1 MIAVVYITGIIFI
14 VILIALHFIKPEFD
28 PSWRMISEYEIG
40 KNGWLMRVAFFI
52 WAACIASFT
61 ITLIQ
66 ASVKPHYVID
76 IWLFIISIAM
86 IGAGI
91 FRTDPIDA
99 STNSL
104 NDVMHKVFGSIVILT
119 FPIIGTIITVT
130 YISQEAV
137 RMKVLLIIATTLI
150 WVGQV
155 CFFGVTAI
163 AQRKNP
169 NIKQGS
175 PEIKIGWPN
184 RIMVLSYVIWIFIA
198 VACIV
203 K

>member
-1 MIAVVYITGIIFI
+1 MVAVVYITGITFI

-40 KNGWLMRVAFFI
+40 KNGWLMRLAFFI

-137 RMKVLLIIATTLI
+137 RMKALLIIATALI
-150 WVGQV
+150 WIGQV

-163 AQRKNP
+163 SQRKNP

-175 PEIKIGWPN
+175 PEVKIGWPN
-184 RIMVLSYVIWIFIA
+184 RIMVLSYVIWVF
-198 VACIV
+198 VATVCII